1 MNLTIMRGC
10 YRHSHA
16 RIMANVDGINEVGFM
31 FDEQIKIYEYARVFA
46 PLPHM
51 NGGKC
56 ELSKWSGCWVL
67 EICKFL

>member
-56 ELSKWSGCWVL
+56 E
-67 EICKFL
+67 